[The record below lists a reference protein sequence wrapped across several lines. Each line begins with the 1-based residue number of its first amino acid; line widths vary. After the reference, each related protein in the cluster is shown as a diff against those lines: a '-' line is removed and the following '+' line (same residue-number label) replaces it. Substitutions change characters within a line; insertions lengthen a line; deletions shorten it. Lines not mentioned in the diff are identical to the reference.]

1 MAFKFTLVRP
11 SDGAKR
17 RGYFGFA
24 WSTLLVGP
32 LSPLARRDFGFSLV
46 LMSSE
51 ILICAVVFFLDDN
64 FRLLIARFFVVT
76 LSWALIYNEL
86 YVLNLVAAGFQ
97 FDGSSEVISALERKF
112 GAAGITSRV
121 RLLRERSLAFV
132 VVGLGCLQAATNLAP
147 QFFNPSDK
155 SAAGQIQ
162 PSAAPVTKLTPTPTL
177 SPPPEL
183 PPKEMANPAP
193 APASSP
199 SALPRLAQ
207 ASPTVQA
214 PPAVEAPPAV
224 QAPPVAQAP
233 PPLPKP
239 VETPQPPVRSTAQ
252 ILADRM
258 RECDDAMGTLFDSD
272 LPAGARSVV
281 DTSVLSERDIDD
293 AIVSCEAARA
303 GPGRR
308 FISQLG
314 RAYAAKA
321 VLLAAQGHEAEA
333 RDVMNKAITQW
344 NAAAAQG
351 SGAAMNFLGAVY
363 KGTFNSPTFAFV
375 QPDYQKALSYWLDGE
390 KAGNLKAARNAGGM
404 LLLGSAD
411 FPGIT
416 QNIKKSTEFLE
427 KAIRGGDMTAASLY
441 GQALYY
447 GYPTEVKKDVKIGLD
462 LLIQACGSGDPS
474 AKVFFDNEMAK
485 PRKPL
490 QFPTTR
496 PQGC

>member
-32 LSPLARRDFGFSLV
+32 LSPLARRDLGFPLV

-51 ILICAVVFFLDDN
+51 ILICAAVFLLDTN
-64 FRLLIARFFVVT
+64 LRLLIARLFVVT
-76 LSWALIYNEL
+76 LSWAIFYNEL
-86 YVLNLVAAGFQ
+86 HVLELLAAGFQ
-97 FDGSSEVISALERKF
+97 FDGSSEVVSALERKF
-112 GAAGITSRV
+112 GAANMTNRA
-121 RLLRERSLAFV
+121 RLLRERSLAFAV
-132 VVGLGCLQAATNLAP
+132 IGLGCLQAVANMMPQSSKPLAESP
-147 QFFNPSDK
+147 
-155 SAAGQIQ
+155 AGQIQ
-162 PSAAPVTKLTPTPTL
+162 PSAAPMTTPTP
-177 SPPPEL
+177 SPRPEL
-183 PPKEMANPAP
+183 SSSEMANQAH

-199 SALPRLAQ
+199 SPLPRLTQ
-207 ASPTVQA
+207 ATPAVQAPPVVQA
-214 PPAVEAPPAV
+214 PPAVEAPP
-224 QAPPVAQAP
+224 VAQAP
-233 PPLPKP
+233 PVLPKP
-239 VETPQPPVRSTAQ
+239 VETQQLPVRSAAE

-272 LPAGARSVV
+272 LPAGAKYIV
-281 DTSVLSERDIDD
+281 DTSVLSESDIDQ
-293 AIVSCEAARA
+293 AIVSCDAARA
-303 GPGRR
+303 GPSRR
-308 FISQLG
+308 FNSQLG

-321 VLLAAQGHEAEA
+321 VLLAGQGHEAEA
-333 RDVMNKAITQW
+333 RDTMNKAIAQW
-344 NAAAAQG
+344 SAAAAHG

-375 QPDYQKALSYWLDGE
+375 QPDYKKAFGYWEDGE

-404 LLLGSAD
+404 LLLGPAD
-411 FPGIT
+411 FPEIP

-427 KAIRGGDMTAASLY
+427 KAIHGGDMTAASLY

-447 GYPTEVKKDVKIGLD
+447 GYPAEVKKDVKAGLD

-474 AKVFFDNEMAK
+474 AKAFFDTEMAK
-485 PRKPL
+485 PKKPP